1 MSAETKK
8 VLEMLAAGKISPEDA
23 ERLLNRLSSSGASE
37 PMTSKA
43 GAESR
48 ATDATGS
55 TAGTKKPRFLRIQV
69 ERPGKDNV
77 NMRVP
82 LSFVRSSQQL
92 MSFLPPGITEKLQEH
107 GIGIGAFKSSRLDDP
122 EFQSAIGELDIDID
136 KGDGKK
142 IRIFAE

>member
-23 ERLLNRLSSSGASE
+23 ERLLNKLSGSGASE
-37 PMTSKA
+37 PTPSK
-43 GAESR
+43 GSVESR
-48 ATDATGS
+48 ATDTPGS
-55 TAGTKKPRFLRIQV
+55 TTSTKKPRFLRIQV
-69 ERPGKDNV
+69 ERPGKDSI

-82 LSFVRSSQQL
+82 LSFVRSGQQL

-122 EFQSAIGELDIDID
+122 EFQGAVGELDIDID

-142 IRIFAE
+142 VRIFAE